1 MIFYDEYSDVPKE
14 TIERFVTDQQLG
26 RLVTVSDSVQPHIGL
41 YPSVDPGSWL
51 MEAVAAHPD
60 LQGLRRKVLVTRDA
74 HGLYEKFGFRPLA
87 RPAGYMELHRPD
99 VYAQGHTKGD
109 GGQSLN

>member
-14 TIERFVTDQQLG
+14 IIERFVTDQQLG
-26 RLVTVSDSVQPHIGL
+26 RLVTVSDSGQPHIGL

-60 LQGLRRKVLVTRDA
+60 LQGLRRMVLVTRDA

-87 RPAGYMELHRPD
+87 RPAGYMTAPARCLRARAHKR
-99 VYAQGHTKGD
+99 
-109 GGQSLN
+109 

>member
-14 TIERFVTDQQLG
+14 IIERFVTDQQLG
-26 RLVTVSDSVQPHIGL
+26 RLVTVSDSGQPHIGL

-60 LQGLRRKVLVTRDA
+60 LQGL
-74 HGLYEKFGFRPLA
+74 
-87 RPAGYMELHRPD
+87 HRPD

-109 GGQSLN
+109 GGQSLS